1 MRPKGYLAKSKRL
14 VVKVGTSNITDE
26 KSRLDQKKIKKLV
39 DEVVGL
45 RRRGKEVV
53 IVTSGAIGAG
63 MGRLGL
69 SRRPTKMSRLQGAA
83 AIGQGIL
90 MNAYGRHFD
99 KHGQPVAQILASR
112 EAFTDPVRYRNFRN
126 TMASLLEWGAVPIIN
141 ENDSVAVEEI
151 KLGDNDNLAALVA
164 VGIKADLL
172 VILSDVDGLCTGDP
186 NASEAA
192 ELVST
197 VERVTPEV
205 ERLAGMASRGFGGM
219 LTKVRSAKVVTKAGI
234 PMIVANGNE
243 RNVLKRLLA
252 GEELGTIFL
261 PGKLRK

>member
-112 EAFTDPVRYRNFRN
+112 EAR
-126 TMASLLEWGAVPIIN
+126 
-141 ENDSVAVEEI
+141 
-151 KLGDNDNLAALVA
+151 
-164 VGIKADLL
+164 
-172 VILSDVDGLCTGDP
+172 
-186 NASEAA
+186 
-192 ELVST
+192 
-197 VERVTPEV
+197 
-205 ERLAGMASRGFGGM
+205 SRAIF
-219 LTKVRSAKVVTKAGI
+219 
-234 PMIVANGNE
+234 
-243 RNVLKRLLA
+243 VL
-252 GEELGTIFL
+252 
-261 PGKLRK
+261 